1 LKTSNGRGRS
11 CDSAKWTCGST
22 GRVGPRD
29 AGDYDGR
36 ICRLNRA

>member
-11 CDSAKWTCGST
+11 CDSAKRTCGST